1 MVATARLAPKRL
13 LEDRAKIRAFA
24 KATSG
29 VITAIDPIV
38 GEKVWLGLIWSSQ
51 SPHALSGPA
60 AAGATTQH
68 CRLQPRTAAQ
78 CVLGEIYTCHPC
90 DGLHLEQEVSPLAC
104 LCLKLPHLNLPEP
117 LACGVCRSA

>member
-38 GEKVWLGLIWSSQ
+38 GEKVWLGLARSLQSLHASSG
-51 SPHALSGPA
+51 HA
-60 AAGATTQH
+60 AAG
-68 CRLQPRTAAQ
+68 
-78 CVLGEIYTCHPC
+78 ITCST
-90 DGLHLEQEVSPLAC
+90 VA
-104 LCLKLPHLNLPEP
+104 
-117 LACGVCRSA
+117 

>member
-38 GEKVWLGLIWSSQ
+38 GEKVCLGLIRSLQ
-51 SPHALSGPA
+51 SPQASCGPA
-60 AAGATTQH
+60 AAGG
-68 CRLQPRTAAQ
+68 TAA
-78 CVLGEIYTCHPC
+78 
-90 DGLHLEQEVSPLAC
+90 
-104 LCLKLPHLNLPEP
+104 
-117 LACGVCRSA
+117 

>member
-38 GEKVWLGLIWSSQ
+38 GEKVWSGLIRNLQ
-51 SPHALSGPA
+51 SPHA
-60 AAGATTQH
+60 
-68 CRLQPRTAAQ
+68 
-78 CVLGEIYTCHPC
+78 
-90 DGLHLEQEVSPLAC
+90 
-104 LCLKLPHLNLPEP
+104 
-117 LACGVCRSA
+117 